1 MKGVRHGY
9 PRVIGADE
17 GFVPRGEGV
26 DMPEDAARQGRVTLK
41 DVAEKAGVSLATA
54 SKVMNGR
61 ADVRDSTRQEVAEV
75 ARELGYQPKRRDTD
89 RRRSVMIHFDTLT
102 SPYAL
107 QVLEG
112 AERAARRADVDLLVI
127 SVDERGEGYA
137 GPTRAQMADIAARGI
152 EGLIAVTSPIGTQH
166 ARWSKDLKLPLIAV
180 DPVTIGPDTKGV
192 VTISATNWEGGS
204 LAVQHLLD
212 LGHRRIGIIGGP
224 EGSVP
229 ARQRV
234 QGYHSALAQAGIPVD
249 PALIQHGSFGY
260 EDGQRNAE
268 KLLRLPEPPT
278 AIFAVADTLGVGA
291 LRAARQLGVSVPEE
305 LSVVSFDDTMIASW
319 THPQLTAVRQPLF
332 SMGQVAVERLL
343 ALSSDPGLFAH
354 PFKLETHLVQREST
368 APVSPQGS

>member
-1 MKGVRHGY
+1 
-9 PRVIGADE
+9 
-17 GFVPRGEGV
+17 
-26 DMPEDAARQGRVTLK
+26 DMPEDGSRQGRVTLK
-41 DVAEKAGVSLATA
+41 DVAERSGVSLATA

-61 ADVRDSTRQEVAEV
+61 ADVRDSTREEVAAA
-75 ARELGYQPKRRDTD
+75 ARTLGYQPKRRDTD

-112 AERAARRADVDLLVI
+112 AEQSARRADVDLLVM
-127 SVDERGEGYA
+127 SVDERGPGYQ
-137 GPTRAQMADIAARGI
+137 GPTRAMMADLSARGV
-152 EGLIAVTSPIGTQH
+152 EGLIAVTSPVGPQH
-166 ARWSKDLKLPLIAV
+166 ARWSRDLKLPLIAI
-180 DPVTIGPDTKGV
+180 DPVTIGPDTKGIV
-192 VTISATNWEGGS
+192 AISATNWEGGNS
-204 LAVQHLLD
+204 AVQHLLD

-224 EGSVP
+224 EESVP

-249 PALIQHGSFGY
+249 PALIEHGSFSY
-260 EDGQRNAE
+260 EDGQRSAE
-268 KLLRLPEPPT
+268 TLLSLSEPPT
-278 AIFAVADTLGVGA
+278 AIFAVADTLGVGV
-291 LRAARQLGVSVPEE
+291 LRAARRHGVAIPEE

-354 PFKLETHLVQREST
+354 PFKLETQLIEREST
-368 APVSPQGS
+368 ARAGDG

>member
-1 MKGVRHGY
+1 MS
-9 PRVIGADE
+9 
-17 GFVPRGEGV
+17 
-26 DMPEDAARQGRVTLK
+26 EDVARLGRVTLK

-61 ADVRDSTRQEVAEV
+61 ADVRDSTRQEVADA
-75 ARELGYQPKRRDTD
+75 ARDLGYQPKRRESD

-112 AERAARRADVDLLVI
+112 AEHAARRAGVDLLVI
-127 SVDERGEGYA
+127 SVDAKADGYA
-137 GPTRAQMADIAARGI
+137 GPTRAQMADLSARGI
-152 EGLIAVTSPIGTQH
+152 EGLIAVTSPIGPQH
-166 ARWSKDLKLPLIAV
+166 ARWSKDLELPLIAI
-180 DPVTIGPDTKGV
+180 DPVTIGPGTKGV
-192 VTISATNWEGGS
+192 VAISATNWEGGAA
-204 LAVQHLLD
+204 AVQHLLD
-212 LGHRRIGIIGGP
+212 LGHRRIGLIGGP
-224 EGSVP
+224 EDSVP

-234 QGYHSALAQAGIPVD
+234 QGYHTALGQAGIAVD
-249 PALIQHGSFGY
+249 EDLIEHGSFDY
-260 EDGQRNAE
+260 EDGQRGADR
-268 KLLRLPEPPT
+268 LLRLPEPPT

-291 LRAARQLGVSVPEE
+291 LRAARQLGIGVPED

-354 PFKLETHLVQREST
+354 PFKLETQLIEREST
-368 APVSPQGS
+368 APVGES

>member
-1 MKGVRHGY
+1 MS
-9 PRVIGADE
+9 
-17 GFVPRGEGV
+17 
-26 DMPEDAARQGRVTLK
+26 EDVARQSRVTLK

-234 QGYHSALAQAGIPVD
+234 QGYHSALAQAGIAVD

-368 APVSPQGS
+368 APVAPQGS